1 MSEPNLPPDDDKKKY
16 DRMKKPAKTFFFWI
30 VIALLSYFIFVLVG
44 RFKDERV
51 TIPYSKFREYLK
63 NGDIKEI
70 VFEEH
75 EVNGELKSPV
85 LEVQGNPAMPNQ
97 KTANFTTYI
106 PFDDNTLVETLHKQ
120 DVKISAKP
128 KGMNWFGILLS
139 WLPMVLII
147 AFWLSMMRVNG
158 KGVFSFGKSK
168 ARLLSDTGQR
178 VTFKDV
184 AGIDEAKEELGEI
197 IDFLK
202 NPKKFQQLGG
212 KIPKGVLLLGPPGT
226 GKTLLA
232 RAVAGEAGVNFFS
245 ISGSD
250 FVEMFVGVGASR
262 VRDLFEQ
269 GKKNAPCII
278 FIDEIDAVGR
288 HRGAG
293 LGGGHDEREQTL
305 NALLVEMDGFITNEG
320 VIIIAATNRPDVLDP
335 ALLRPGRF
343 DRQVV
348 VDQPDVKGREGILQ
362 VHTRKVPLSS
372 DVDLKVL
379 ARGTPGF
386 SGADLANLVNEAAL
400 LAARNDK
407 KEIEMI
413 DFEAAKDKVLMGA
426 ERRSLVLSEK
436 EKYNTAVHEAGHTLV
451 CRMIPGMDPIH
462 KVTIIPRGRALGL
475 TQALPIDERH
485 SFTKTYCENQLAFM
499 LGGRAAE
506 WLLFKELSTGAGNDL
521 ERATTLSRKMICE
534 WGMSDKLGPVTFG
547 EKQENIFLGREFIR
561 HREFSEKTAMAIDE
575 EIHAIVDK
583 QYKRALEILSQN
595 IDVLNKLTDE
605 LIQKELLTSEQIDEI
620 IFPKQEEDIV
630 LKDAAIQQEESIVP
644 QDTEDKQ

>member
-1 MSEPNLPPDDDKKKY
+1 
-16 DRMKKPAKTFFFWI
+16 
-30 VIALLSYFIFVLVG
+30 
-44 RFKDERV
+44 
-51 TIPYSKFREYLK
+51 
-63 NGDIKEI
+63 
-70 VFEEH
+70 
-75 EVNGELKSPV
+75 
-85 LEVQGNPAMPNQ
+85 
-97 KTANFTTYI
+97 
-106 PFDDNTLVETLHKQ
+106 
-120 DVKISAKP
+120 
-128 KGMNWFGILLS
+128 
-139 WLPMVLII
+139 
-147 AFWLSMMRVNG
+147 
-158 KGVFSFGKSK
+158 
-168 ARLLSDTGQR
+168 
-178 VTFKDV
+178 
-184 AGIDEAKEELGEI
+184 
-197 IDFLK
+197 
-202 NPKKFQQLGG
+202 
-212 KIPKGVLLLGPPGT
+212 
-226 GKTLLA
+226 
-232 RAVAGEAGVNFFS
+232 
-245 ISGSD
+245 
-250 FVEMFVGVGASR
+250 
-262 VRDLFEQ
+262 
-269 GKKNAPCII
+269 
-278 FIDEIDAVGR
+278 
-288 HRGAG
+288 
-293 LGGGHDEREQTL
+293 
-305 NALLVEMDGFITNEG
+305 
-320 VIIIAATNRPDVLDP
+320 
-335 ALLRPGRF
+335 
-343 DRQVV
+343 
-348 VDQPDVKGREGILQ
+348 

-372 DVDLKVL
+372 DVNLQVL